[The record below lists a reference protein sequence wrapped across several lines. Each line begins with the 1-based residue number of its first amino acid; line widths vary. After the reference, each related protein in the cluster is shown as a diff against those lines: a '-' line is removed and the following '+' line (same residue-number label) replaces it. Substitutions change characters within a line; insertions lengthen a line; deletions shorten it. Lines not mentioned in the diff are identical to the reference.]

1 MKNKSTR
8 KAHNLGLIGYGLL
21 TISLAVL
28 LPVAVSFAQTCVP
41 PPSGLI
47 SWWPG
52 EGNANDIVG
61 INNGTLMNGAT
72 FVTGKVGQ
80 AFSFDGINDYV
91 SVPGTFGG
99 GSEATVEAWI
109 KPNGTTGDFQS
120 IVSSTELQF
129 MHFQLNTSG
138 NIVAFVDGG
147 VWISMPIVLPTP
159 TGFYR
164 HIVFS
169 VKSGDSRLYVDG
181 QLIGTNT
188 LTFRTIVP
196 ASNLRIGSGWDGRY
210 FKGEIDEVSIYNRAL
225 SSGEIQSI

>member
-72 FVTGKVGQ
+72 YAVYSCLWNTRLTYYKR
-80 AFSFDGINDYV
+80 SK
-91 SVPGTFGG
+91 SR
-99 GSEATVEAWI
+99 WI
-109 KPNGTTGDFQS
+109 VCNA
-120 IVSSTELQF
+120 
-129 MHFQLNTSG
+129 
-138 NIVAFVDGG
+138 NIE
-147 VWISMPIVLPTP
+147 
-159 TGFYR
+159 R
-164 HIVFS
+164 
-169 VKSGDSRLYVDG
+169 
-181 QLIGTNT
+181 
-188 LTFRTIVP
+188 
-196 ASNLRIGSGWDGRY
+196 
-210 FKGEIDEVSIYNRAL
+210 
-225 SSGEIQSI
+225 